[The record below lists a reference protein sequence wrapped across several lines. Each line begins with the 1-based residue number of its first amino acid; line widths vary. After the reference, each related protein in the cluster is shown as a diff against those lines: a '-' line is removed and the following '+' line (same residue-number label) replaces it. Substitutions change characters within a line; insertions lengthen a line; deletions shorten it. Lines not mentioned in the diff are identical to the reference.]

1 MNQYGTEIHA
11 ICPIQRELKVFGG
24 PLIEAESQEAAEL
37 WCQENGM
44 GYLKVLGRKLNDI
57 PEVFKGLG
65 PFSNGDN

>member
-44 GYLKVLGRKLNDI
+44 GYLKVLGRKFI
-57 PEVFKGLG
+57 V
-65 PFSNGDN
+65 